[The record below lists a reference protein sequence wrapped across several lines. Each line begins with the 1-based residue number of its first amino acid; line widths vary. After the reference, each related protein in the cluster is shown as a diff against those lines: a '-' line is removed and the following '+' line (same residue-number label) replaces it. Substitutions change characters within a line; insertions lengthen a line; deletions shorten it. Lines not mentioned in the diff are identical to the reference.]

1 MEKIVTIVVLQFI
14 GKVWGLLL
22 KAANMEK
29 TRYNRRIAELLE
41 LIKLIIGGSK
51 CRKNCYDRSIAVHLK
66 SMGFV
71 IERSKYG
78 KKSLQS

>member
-1 MEKIVTIVVLQFI
+1 MENIVTIVVLQFI

-51 CRKNCYDRSIAVHLK
+51 
-66 SMGFV
+66 
-71 IERSKYG
+71 YG
-78 KKSLQS
+78 